1 MKCLC
6 ILKIDFELIYF
17 KNYHEER
24 EFWTEVKEWRRGQ
37 EGKEGGLS
45 KTVYG

>member
-24 EFWTEVKEWRRGQ
+24 EFWTEGERMEERPRR
-37 EGKEGGLS
+37 KGGW
-45 KTVYG
+45 TV

>member
-1 MKCLC
+1 MKLLF

-24 EFWTEVKEWRRGQ
+24 EFWTECERMEDRPRR
-37 EGKEGGLS
+37 KEG
-45 KTVYG
+45 